1 MMRHLVS
8 SILAIAGIIH
18 LLPLSGVLGGAH
30 LASLYGLAVAK
41 PNLAILMRHRAVLFG
56 LIGSFLLYSAFKP
69 ALRSMAFFGAIIS
82 VVSFLV
88 LAATTGNYNAQIG
101 RVVLIDV
108 VVLAG
113 LVVGAIV
120 HALMLR
126 KSRNDTPQSL

>member
-1 MMRHLVS
+1 MRYIVAGV
-8 SILAIAGIIH
+8 LAITGIIH
-18 LLPLSGVLGGAH
+18 LLPLSGVLGGGH
-30 LASLYGLAVAK
+30 LASLYGLPVAE

-69 ALRSMAFFGAIIS
+69 ALRSIAFFGGIIS

-88 LAATTGNYNAQIG
+88 LAATTGNYNAHIG
-101 RVVLIDV
+101 RVFLIDV

-113 LVVGAIV
+113 LAVGAIV

-126 KSRNDTPQSL
+126 QRGNDVPQSL